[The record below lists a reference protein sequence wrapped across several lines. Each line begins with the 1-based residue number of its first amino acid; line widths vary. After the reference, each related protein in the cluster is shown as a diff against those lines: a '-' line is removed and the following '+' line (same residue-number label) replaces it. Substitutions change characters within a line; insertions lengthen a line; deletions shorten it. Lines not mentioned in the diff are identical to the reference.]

1 MPRKPLFEESFVLD
15 VLNHWIAEHGVPPTV
30 RELSGALGVGS
41 VRTTTRYLQLLQEGG
56 AIERW
61 SGARGLR
68 PLKVASRGIET
79 VPVPIVGEAPA
90 GSLALAEQNI
100 EGWVRLPQRFARQGA
115 RFFLLRVRGNSMNR
129 ARVEGGYIESGDLV
143 LVRQQPIAEPGE
155 IVVALIDGQATI
167 KRFARGSDYCT
178 LKPDSTEVHHQPI
191 IVEGDFLVQGVVQR
205 VFKKGADIL
214 NTIEE

>member
-1 MPRKPLFEESFVLD
+1 
-15 VLNHWIAEHGVPPTV
+15 
-30 RELSGALGVGS
+30 
-41 VRTTTRYLQLLQEGG
+41 
-56 AIERW
+56 
-61 SGARGLR
+61 
-68 PLKVASRGIET
+68 
-79 VPVPIVGEAPA
+79 
-90 GSLALAEQNI
+90 
-100 EGWVRLPQRFARQGA
+100 
-115 RFFLLRVRGNSMNR
+115 MNR